1 MLYRNY
7 DPRPAAPW
15 RWLFLFAIVLASTPL
30 CLIAYQLKLAL
41 QQWDPGIRDTP
52 PAVRSVGPT
61 RVQLERLQYLVST
74 RVRVADVLVAESRWL
89 EGSWIV
95 QGDALLGVDMSQAE
109 IASKD
114 EKARTAI
121 IRLPSPSVLSAR
133 VDHEASREWDVK
145 SRGWIPL
152 AGSVLGDR
160 RTMEQEAMQQAQR
173 LVERAAGS
181 EENLAAA
188 RRGIEGML
196 AEFYRAIDWTVTVQW
211 K

>member
-1 MLYRNY
+1 MGL
-7 DPRPAAPW
+7 W
-15 RWLFLFAIVLASTPL
+15 RGLALVVLALALTPL
-30 CLIAYQLKLAL
+30 GLIMYQLKLTL
-41 QQWDPGIRDTP
+41 QQWDMSIRDTA

-74 RVRVADVLVAESRWL
+74 RVRVADALVAESRWL

-95 QGDALLGVDMSQAE
+95 QGDALIGVDMSQAE

-114 EKARTAI
+114 ERTRTAV

-133 VDHEASREWDVK
+133 VDHEASREWDIR
-145 SRGWIPL
+145 SRSWIPL

-160 RTMEQEAMQQAQR
+160 RAMEQQAMRQAQR

-188 RRGIEGML
+188 RRGVAGML
-196 AEFYRAIDWTVTVQW
+196 AAFYQAVGWTVTVRW